1 MGLTVCL
8 AGRFVRFNGARVEGF
23 PASLEGSTRLTW
35 DFLRFSVKR
44 SLLDLTFAAE
54 NQLERKLGL
63 HRCLLSQQGRSHGT
77 GIGVSG
83 EWVLGFR
90 GLGCKGFWC
99 IVLA

>member
-8 AGRFVRFNGARVEGF
+8 AGRFVRFNGAGIEGF
-23 PASLEGSTRLTW
+23 PASLEASTRLTW
-35 DFLRFSVKR
+35 GFVRFSVKR

-63 HRCLLSQQGRSHGT
+63 HRCLLSQQGHLHGT

-83 EWVLGFR
+83 EGVWGSGV
-90 GLGCKGFWC
+90 LGCKGFWC